1 MAPATVFKEKHFVN
15 ALDDNRPDNCGIF
28 RGGNFRNKPVFQ
40 LVPVIGN
47 RSVQEVELRGGT
59 LFSRARK
66 ERWIYTLETT
76 QALINYTIDLKQ
88 FSVLFNRTELIDVPA
103 LSFCASSKTQKIY
116 KASLLPTTVQIRRE
130 ALKKNGKVKTVSFA
144 SIAREKGGKNARNI
158 VTARRGWKSRNVKTS
173 PRRFSDDVSVRIP
186 SSWT

>member
-66 ERWIYTLETT
+66 ERWIYTPLHSPTETT
-76 QALINYTIDLKQ
+76 RALINYTIDL
-88 FSVLFNRTELIDVPA
+88 
-103 LSFCASSKTQKIY
+103 
-116 KASLLPTTVQIRRE
+116 
-130 ALKKNGKVKTVSFA
+130 
-144 SIAREKGGKNARNI
+144 
-158 VTARRGWKSRNVKTS
+158 
-173 PRRFSDDVSVRIP
+173 
-186 SSWT
+186 